1 MLTPDKML
9 DEALALS
16 MQELT
21 ALSKDQYSEA
31 EALAERRSKL
41 IQEAWAMRSQ
51 CPESV
56 YKAKLLQIQ
65 SMQKQLQLLA
75 QEKQLASKQGLQ
87 RSRKESKR
95 LAGYK
100 QAMTY

>member
-9 DEALALS
+9 DAALDLS

-21 ALSKDQYSEA
+21 ALSKDDYDQA
-31 EALAERRSKL
+31 EILSKRRSKL
-41 IQEAWAMRSQ
+41 VQEAWTLRSQ

-56 YKAKLLQIQ
+56 YKAKLLQLQ
-65 SMQKQLQLLA
+65 SMQKRLQSLA
-75 QEKQLASKQGLQ
+75 QEKKHSSQQSLQ

-100 QAMTY
+100 QAMSY